1 MQTKEQSEEELD
13 ENCKGKQNPY
23 RRHTLESEAFTS
35 TGRIPLIVC
44 KEYIVSAGR
53 PWIHRSIVKIT
64 KTTNVHYLYSKQRAT
79 QHIDS

>member
-1 MQTKEQSEEELD
+1 MQTKEQSEEELE

-35 TGRIPLIVC
+35 VGGIPLIVC

-53 PWIHRSIVKIT
+53 PWIHRSTV

-79 QHIDS
+79 KHIDY